1 MPYLHTIEQV
11 NECPIARAAELVG
24 DLWVLLIVRDLMGG
38 PKRFKNL
45 QESLGSISPKTLSQ
59 RLKMLEE
66 TGLINREAFAEIPPR
81 VEYSLTEKGLA
92 LSDVIEAIRNFGE
105 THLPALVPQE

>member
-1 MPYLHTIEQV
+1 MPYLHTVEDLD
-11 NECPIARAAELVG
+11 ECPIARAAALVG
-24 DLWVLLIVRDLMGG
+24 DLWVLLIIRDLMDGA
-38 PKRFKNL
+38 KRFKNL

-66 TGLINREAFAEIPPR
+66 TGLLNREAFAEIPPR

-92 LSDVIEAIRNFGE
+92 LADVIEAMRRYGE
-105 THLPALVPQE
+105 QHLPAPVPQG